1 MSIVIKKINVKER
14 LLKVAGEKQSVK
26 YKENA
31 PNQ

>member
-1 MSIVIKKINVKER
+1 MKKIDVKER
-14 LLKVAGEKQSVK
+14 LLKVAGEKQFVK